1 LRESLVSRVPF
12 EKCKNKS
19 GRHWKTESFK
29 FRLIKKDKGNRLEF
43 ERKRAIKAERDRVRD
58 DENSVKAEKAKQKE
72 EMKARI
78 EENKKRKEVNRL
90 KAEIYTVVTNP
101 NKIKRMK
108 KRDLV
113 KRDILAK
120 LEKKI

>member
-1 LRESLVSRVPF
+1 
-12 EKCKNKS
+12 
-19 GRHWKTESFK
+19 
-29 FRLIKKDKGNRLEF
+29 
-43 ERKRAIKAERDRVRD
+43 
-58 DENSVKAEKAKQKE
+58 
-72 EMKARI
+72 MKARI